1 MSTQRNRRKHERHA
15 VELDA
20 LVEAVA
26 DDKSGTLRRGGT
38 LVDISKGGVCIALE
52 QMLHPGTE
60 AVIQI
65 VTRGTTIIEAAEV
78 RSVRYDGN
86 RARDTGRG
94 HLVGFRLLQD
104 PPSREVAELVERV
117 RRTSVA

>member
-1 MSTQRNRRKHERHA
+1 MSTPQHDRRKHERHA

-20 LVEAVA
+20 LVEAVS
-26 DDKSGTLRRGGT
+26 KEGGTIRRGGT
-38 LVDISKGGVCIALE
+38 LVDISKGGVCIAFE

-60 AVIQI
+60 VVIQI
-65 VTRGTTIIEAAEV
+65 VTQAATIVEAAEV

-94 HLVGFRLLQD
+94 HLVGFRLIQD

-117 RRTSVA
+117 RRTAVS

>member
-1 MSTQRNRRKHERHA
+1 MSTPQHDRRKYERHA

-20 LVEAVA
+20 LVEAVS
-26 DDKSGTLRRGGT
+26 KEGGTIKRGGT
-38 LVDISKGGVCIALE
+38 LVDISKGGACIALE

-78 RSVRYDGN
+78 RSVRYDGD

-94 HLVGFRLLQD
+94 HLVGFRLIQD

-117 RRTSVA
+117 RRTSIA